1 RREFS
6 ETLPWQH
13 LKTGVDEEFLRAEL
27 AKSLT
32 EDYTPDCRVYG
43 CQKCGACDFKE
54 VMPVVQCKLKSSDES
69 AEKEESIKIVADVTQ
84 ETFVSHSTTVK
95 KEAEQVV
102 VHHWYRL
109 SYAKQGDVRLLSH
122 LELMQVFF
130 QAFRRAGV
138 KLHHTQGFNPGPKVS
153 FSPALP
159 VGTESLAEYMDIDLV
174 EVISDEAQLLHNI
187 NAQLPTGLTIQ
198 SIADVPVKK
207 GSAAMKNRTC
217 YQIRFDQDLSGED
230 REKLENFMNSESLT
244 ISKLRK
250 GKKHVMDV
258 RKQVESLVESGND
271 SLEMVLISEEGK
283 AASKPVEILKAI
295 LNLTDEQ
302 SLDMGILKVWNK
314 SVQ

>member
-1 RREFS
+1 
-6 ETLPWQH
+6 
-13 LKTGVDEEFLRAEL
+13 
-27 AKSLT
+27 
-32 EDYTPDCRVYG
+32 
-43 CQKCGACDFKE
+43 
-54 VMPVVQCKLKSSDES
+54 
-69 AEKEESIKIVADVTQ
+69 
-84 ETFVSHSTTVK
+84 
-95 KEAEQVV
+95 
-102 VHHWYRL
+102 
-109 SYAKQGDVRLLSH
+109 
-122 LELMQVFF
+122 MQVFF

-159 VGTESLAEYMDIDLV
+159 VGTESLAEYLDIDLV

-244 ISKLRK
+244 ISKFRK